1 MPEKRKTFVRQQ
13 GVQGDK
19 EKIIM
24 RRMPDQ
30 AKREAKKILNKKS

>member
-13 GVQGDK
+13 GVQSDK
-19 EKIIM
+19 EKIVM

-30 AKREAKKILNKKS
+30 AKREAEKILNKKS